1 VSEGAAPGVRSAG
14 RSRAATVVP
23 AVGIGALALLCWLVT
38 IQLTR
43 GMGVAPGTMGM
54 SFGFFMGMWVAMMA
68 AMMLPSQAP
77 MAMLWTRAI
86 AQSPTVARRTTRT
99 FGFLSGYVMAWAIY
113 GLLAFGL
120 VVALDRFL
128 AGNPGAG
135 RWLAA
140 AIFALAGLYQ
150 LTPLKD
156 VCLRTCRTP
165 LGLFLKYGSYRGSAV
180 DFRVGL
186 HHGMYCVGCC
196 WALMVVL
203 IGVGVMNLLA
213 MVVLA
218 AVILAEKLWRYGEVA
233 ARVVGVGF
241 LVLAVLAALGI
252 WLPAGLS
259 APMAPMMSGM

>member
-1 VSEGAAPGVRSAG
+1 MSEGASPGIRPAG
-14 RSRAATVVP
+14 RIRASTVVP
-23 AVGIGALALLCWLVT
+23 AVGIAALAALSWIVT
-38 IQLTR
+38 VQLTR
-43 GMGVAPGTMGM
+43 GMGVGPGTMGM
-54 SFGFFMGMWVAMMA
+54 SFGLFMGMWVAMMA

-86 AQSPTVARRTTRT
+86 AQSPSVARRTTRT
-99 FGFLSGYVMAWAIY
+99 FEFLAGYIVAWAAY

-120 VVALDRFL
+120 VVALDEFL
-128 AGNPGAG
+128 SRNPGAG
-135 RWLAA
+135 RWIATG
-140 AIFALAGLYQ
+140 IFTLAGIYQ

-156 VCLRTCRTP
+156 VCLRTCRSP
-165 LGLFLKYGSYRGSAV
+165 LGMYLKYGSYRGSAV

-186 HHGMYCVGCC
+186 HHGLYCVGCC

-203 IGVGVMNLLA
+203 IGVGVMNLVA

-241 LVLAVLAALGI
+241 LVLALLAATGI
-252 WLPAGLS
+252 GS
-259 APMAPMMSGM
+259 RRGFRRR